1 MKTLLLQAMWP
12 KAIDLL
18 GDTRRPLL
26 PTAERWSESKRE
38 ITVRPDNAYAMM
50 RGAITLAYLGDH
62 ERARGCCEESCEPVY
77 WGSIES
83 SLGMGGSLLCC
94 RDRDA

>member
-1 MKTLLLQAMWP
+1 VAQSYRSIGRHEEA
-12 KAIDLL
+12 AAAD
-18 GDTRRPLL
+18 RRAL
-26 PTAERWSESKRE
+26 ERIERE